1 MAPSWVMHIEH
12 EEDDVGLVDD
22 FVQHVDVV
30 SLLLFLC
37 LVGSC
42 DVESDGADMPQCD
55 AEKRGTF

>member
-1 MAPSWVMHIEH
+1 MHIEH